1 MKSAN
6 NSDDRPDDLFRPD
19 TPRSYLIAGPG
30 RLPGAYLRALDGLPV
45 PAVPVEPT
53 SGTEMAGATIL
64 VAVTDS
70 HGLGELASMA
80 DAAAPGQPVV
90 ALYTGRRLSLAALCT
105 KVGATDVICLDEV
118 PPEALGDALAALAK
132 QNALPWCAAAL
143 EMLHVGVAVRSHDGE
158 FRYRNP
164 VHARVAPETLS
175 NYPEEPPG
183 PLDMAQVTD
192 IGSGRVYLL
201 TQGPLS
207 AADPDLILEV
217 LEEITGRHTDQGEI
231 ARQRDSLMQHAR
243 ALARANRELARLDR
257 AKSEFIALAAHE
269 IRTPLTA
276 IRTAVHLLER
286 EIGDTSDHADRF
298 LDMAGRNIRRL
309 SSLAEDLLD
318 FTKLETRQ
326 LSPAFE
332 SVNPATCI
340 HNAVQGHQQDAAEA
354 GIRINVSLSDRLP
367 VLQADDARL
376 TQIVT
381 NLVGNAVKRTP
392 SGGAVQV
399 DAERLDFWREVILT
413 DGPLPPPALPDDPE
427 GWLEVRVEDAGPVVP
442 DDLTVELFNSFAPGE
457 GEISHDCR
465 EFGLGLAICRR
476 IAETHGGLVWA
487 ESAGD
492 EGIRLT
498 LRLPILDADNAR
510 LLAGSEAIRRFHQK
524 QAEPALVVV
533 EAGNDA
539 SFARAAKICRRS
551 ARPGWLFVE
560 SASDRRIVG
569 VLEGGN
575 EGATA
580 LLERV
585 ARKQL
590 SRQDGGLPIRGGWT
604 LPDPAETFREAL
616 ERARATVGVLEP
628 GPGGKIKAGG

>member
-1 MKSAN
+1 MKSVN
-6 NSDDRPDDLFRPD
+6 NSDDLYIPEP
-19 TPRSYLIAGPG
+19 PQAYLIAGPK
-30 RLPGAYLRALDGLPV
+30 RLPKAYRRALETLPV
-45 PAVPVEPT
+45 PATPLEPA
-53 SGTEMAGATIL
+53 SHTETTGATVL

-118 PPEALGDALAALAK
+118 PPEALGDALSALAQK
-132 QNALPWCAAAL
+132 NELPWCAAAL
-143 EMLHVGVAVRSHDGE
+143 EMLHVGVAVRTRDGE

-175 NYPEEPPG
+175 DYPEDPPG
-183 PLDMAQVTD
+183 PQNMAQVTD

-201 TQGPLS
+201 TQVPLS
-207 AADPDLILEV
+207 TADPDLMLEV

-231 ARQRDSLMQHAR
+231 SRQRDVLMQHAR

-298 LDMAGRNIRRL
+298 LDMASRNIRRL

-326 LSPAFE
+326 LTPAFE

-340 HNAVQGHQQDAAEA
+340 HNAVQGHQADAAEA
-354 GIRINVSLSDRLP
+354 GIRVNVLLPGTLP
-367 VLQADDARL
+367 VMQADDARL
-376 TQIVT
+376 TQIIT

-399 DAERLDFWREVILT
+399 EAEQLADWREVELT
-413 DGPLPPPALPDDPE
+413 DGPLPAPALPDDPE

-442 DDLTVELFNSFAPGE
+442 DDLTVELFNSFSPGE

-476 IAETHGGLVWA
+476 IAETHGGVVWA

-492 EGIRLT
+492 AGIRLS
-498 LRLPILDADNAR
+498 LRLPILSADNAR

-524 QAEPALVVV
+524 QAEPALVVI
-533 EAGNDA
+533 EAENDA
-539 SFARAAKICRRS
+539 TFARAAKTCLRS
-551 ARPGWLFVE
+551 SRPGWLFVE
-560 SASDRRIVG
+560 SETDRRIVG

-590 SRQDGGLPIRGGWT
+590 SRQKGGQPIRGGWT

-616 ERARATVGVLEP
+616 ARARATVGVLEP
-628 GPGGKIKAGG
+628 RPGGKIKAGG